1 MNSLPFKQTIKS
13 SLHSFGLYARRLRRD
28 KFPGVL
34 VLAYHGI
41 PDDDLP
47 NGSLPFGNLHVR
59 AGEFEAHCRLLKEF
73 CHPISAE
80 DLRQARNQKRAL
92 PDRPVLMTFD
102 DGYRSVYTN
111 ASPIL
116 KKYGIPA
123 VFFVCSEPVEQ
134 RQLLWYDAMA
144 KEFGEAEVENAKYM
158 NFDEWDK
165 RRQELHRNIS
175 DDDPCAPMTMA
186 EVKELAEAPGFEIGD
201 HTAFHLILSRVGL
214 EQQRTELARNR
225 AVLESWTGRSLRSFA
240 YPNGRRVDDYSA
252 ETVELVKETGFD
264 LAFTTNEGFAHPETN
279 PLELSRFMMLAGISA
294 AELAHRICYSWRK

>member
-80 DLRQARNQKRAL
+80 DLRQARNQKLAL

-123 VFFVCSEPVEQ
+123 VFFVCSEPVEH
-134 RQLLWYDAMA
+134 
-144 KEFGEAEVENAKYM
+144 EFP
-158 NFDEWDK
+158 WPS
-165 RRQELHRNIS
+165 Q
-175 DDDPCAPMTMA
+175 P
-186 EVKELAEAPGFEIGD
+186 
-201 HTAFHLILSRVGL
+201 
-214 EQQRTELARNR
+214 
-225 AVLESWTGRSLRSFA
+225 
-240 YPNGRRVDDYSA
+240 
-252 ETVELVKETGFD
+252 
-264 LAFTTNEGFAHPETN
+264 
-279 PLELSRFMMLAGISA
+279 SA
-294 AELAHRICYSWRK
+294 AQPKSFRPRRAASRKKGADLLPCRST